1 MNLALYQ
8 IADAYLSDIARL
20 QDTELDEQTI
30 ADTIEAMGGDLE
42 TKATNVAMFI
52 KNLDA
57 SAKQIKEAEKA
68 MAERRKSI
76 ENKAE
81 HIRNYLLA
89 NMVRTGIT
97 KIECPYFAISVRKN
111 PPSVV
116 VDDESSIPD
125 TYFDTPPPLARVLNK
140 NRLKD
145 DLKNGVVVD
154 GAHLE
159 SGSSLQIR

>member
-8 IADAYLSDIARL
+8 IADAYLADIARL
-20 QDTELDEQTI
+20 QDTDLDEQTI

-57 SAKQIKEAEKA
+57 SAEQIKAAEKA

-76 ENKAE
+76 EHKAE
-81 HIRNYLLA
+81 HIRNYLLS

-125 TYFDTPPPLARVLNK
+125 TYFDTPPPPARVLNK

-145 DLKNGVVVD
+145 DLKNGAVID